1 MKRPSNW
8 KTILGCVLTLAAAS
22 AAGPARAN
30 DSSASLD
37 TGGIVFTYN
46 SAITMQD
53 EDLFLSQ
60 DAVRVRYKFLNTSA
74 VDITTLVAFPLPEIE
89 TGEAGNYGV
98 ESSDPINFIDF
109 KVSVDGKAIDPQ
121 VEAKAIS
128 LGVDISAI
136 LAKYG
141 LPLTTITGS
150 DAQREALNAK
160 FRTLSPDALTELT
173 RYGAISR
180 ESSSSPDGARDV
192 DPTWAA
198 RITFYWFQTFPAGRA
213 IEVTHSYRPVP
224 RTFFTSETEIGS
236 ARMKKDY
243 CVDSRAIAA
252 ARTFGIGGTPQGVE
266 LRYILSTAQHWL
278 GPIGHFRVTVDKGS
292 PNRVAST
299 CFQGLKQVG
308 PTTFMAEKSNFQPTE
323 ELNVL
328 LLEKIAVD

>member
-1 MKRPSNW
+1 MKQPSNW
-8 KTILGCVLTLAAAS
+8 NTILGCALMLAAGG
-22 AAGPARAN
+22 AAAPAGAN

-37 TGGIVFTYN
+37 TGGIVFTYS

-60 DAVRVRYKFLNTSA
+60 DAVRVRYKFLNASA
-74 VDITTLVAFPLPEIE
+74 ADITTLVAFPLPEIE

-109 KVSVDGKAIDPQ
+109 KICVDGKAVEPQ

-128 LGVDISAI
+128 LGVDISSI

-150 DAQREALNAK
+150 DAQREALDAK
-160 FRTLSPDALTELT
+160 FRTLSPEALAELT

-192 DPTWAA
+192 DPTWTAHIA
-198 RITFYWFQTFPAGRA
+198 FYWFQTFPAGRA

-224 RTFFTSETEIGS
+224 RSFFTSETEIGS

-243 CVDSRAIAA
+243 CVDSRAISA

-266 LRYILSTAQHWL
+266 LRYILSTARHWL

-299 CFQGLKQVG
+299 CFSGLKQVG

-328 LLEKIAVD
+328 LLDKIAVD